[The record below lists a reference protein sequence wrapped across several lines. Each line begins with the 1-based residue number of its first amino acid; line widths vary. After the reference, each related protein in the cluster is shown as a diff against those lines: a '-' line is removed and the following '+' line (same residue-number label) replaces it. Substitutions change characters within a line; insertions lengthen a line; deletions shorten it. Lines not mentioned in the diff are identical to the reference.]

1 MSRKLVTNGS
11 VRRLANQWVDLSDD
25 RRRDLLSSL
34 DTESRI
40 KVIENMIKIRVERG
54 HVYMHSRGDLII
66 ICTVKV
72 RGYRVAK
79 FSGFKR

>member
-54 HVYMHSRGDLII
+54 RENNV
-66 ICTVKV
+66 
-72 RGYRVAK
+72 
-79 FSGFKR
+79 